1 MEVRPTLSLCMVVKN
16 EELLLGQALEGMREF
31 VDECIVIDTGST
43 DRTVEIAK
51 GSGAKL
57 FHYDWDGSL
66 GRARNAYL
74 KHATGSW
81 VLVLDGDERVA
92 KRDRPKLRALIEA
105 KGVIAYRL
113 TVHNYTRS
121 LDLLGDWHANTGT
134 FAEEERFSQ
143 CPGRSQFQVVRLF
156 KRLAGVCYEEGFSI
170 HTNPLE
176 SLKKLS
182 GKILE
187 ADVIIHHFQFLKGGD
202 AFIVAKQEQRL
213 KDEIRHT
220 EDYPHS
226 FLAHL
231 NVGRT
236 LFSLGKDK
244 EALRYLNRAIHL
256 QGESEQAYFAR
267 GVLLYETM
275 RFKRAAR
282 DLETA
287 VALKADFADAWT
299 VLGMAYHALGRL
311 PAAERS
317 LAAALRYRPQHP
329 LALNSLGVL
338 NMDLKRVKEAEL
350 NFRKALQVLP
360 GHPIANVNLITLYER
375 QGMLDDAQ
383 RECAEALHHRPEDSS
398 LLQKLSD
405 IRERKMRNKDRLE
418 PRGHPPAPG
427 RQLRERRYRGRRMI
441 SPDCASDHGG
451 CGTTDEDEK

>member
-1 MEVRPTLSLCMVVKN
+1 MVVKN

-81 VLVLDGDERVA
+81 VLVLDGDERIA

-121 LDLLGDWHANTGT
+121 LDLLGDWHANTGA
-134 FAEEERFSQ
+134 FAEEERLSQ
-143 CPGRSQFQVVRLF
+143 CPGRSQFHVVRLF

-220 EDYPHS
+220 EAYPHS

-256 QGESEQAYFAR
+256 QGESEQAHFAR

-282 DLETA
+282 DLEAA
-287 VALKADFADAWT
+287 VRLKPDFADALA
-299 VLGMAYHALGRL
+299 VLGMAYHGMGRFA
-311 PAAERS
+311 AAEKA
-317 LAAALRYRPQHP
+317 LKTALRYRPHHP
-329 LALNSLGVL
+329 VALNSLGVL
-338 NMDLKRVKEAEL
+338 YMDSKRAGEAEL
-350 NFRKALQVLP
+350 NFRRALEVLP
-360 GHPIANVNLITLYER
+360 SYSVASANLISLYEGE
-375 QGMLDDAQ
+375 GMLDDANAV
-383 RECAEALHHRPEDSS
+383 CVEALAHRPEDPS
-398 LLQKLSD
+398 LLGKLSE
-405 IRERKMRNKDRLE
+405 IRRKKA
-418 PRGHPPAPG
+418 GKSGSTG
-427 RQLRERRYRGRRMI
+427 RSARR
-441 SPDCASDHGG
+441 SSFKLVDP
-451 CGTTDEDEK
+451 